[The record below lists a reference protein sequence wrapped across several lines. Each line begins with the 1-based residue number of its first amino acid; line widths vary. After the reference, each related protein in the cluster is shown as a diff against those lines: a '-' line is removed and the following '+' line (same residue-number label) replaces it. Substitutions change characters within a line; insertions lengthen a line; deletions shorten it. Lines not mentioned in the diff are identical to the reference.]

1 MYELILTPS
10 AEGDLKRLDGK
21 IQGQI
26 RNKLEWLRENCDQ
39 WSHRALKG
47 NYKGKFK
54 LPSGDYRIIY
64 TYDRRAQT
72 VEVSRIGHR
81 SSVYE

>member
-1 MYELILTPS
+1 MYELILTPA
-10 AEGDLKRLDGK
+10 AEGDLERLDGK
-21 IQGQI
+21 IRRQI
-26 RNKLEWLRENCDQ
+26 RSKLELLRENCDQ
-39 WSHRALKG
+39 WPHRALKG